1 MNDFLRALEAELTA
15 AARRKAARR
24 ARPWWRRGPRLVLPR
39 PSLVAVAGVAL
50 VAIALGIAVAA
61 LRGGGDRTASPGPA
75 PGTPLRALAPIASC
89 PTAPQAVPT
98 PVPGTSDL
106 EKAMAV
112 FRRAQREPDGLSVP
126 SGVRGGGEPTWLPLA
141 QWMPD
146 KVRRPARGLL
156 PSPIQLV
163 PGTGRRGAPDCAE
176 RRSSSD
182 PVVCMLSIASAP
194 PLGARCFSPT
204 EVRQGRALALVAR
217 GTERPVVAGLVPDGV
232 QQVTLQWAGRSAVA
246 AVSENTFEAELP
258 GAAEGTPV
266 RVTFGAPGCQSVA
279 TPPDLQRAIP
289 ALTLDTTA
297 GEALPP
303 AITGFVTRGRG
314 ISAAEAR
321 LVASSKSVRFWVVPA
336 SPRRCSDGRVQG
348 AAVQACAL
356 AATTSQ
362 LLGIACASLGDL
374 ARGALTYAD
383 RGGGDIVAVG
393 LSPPGTDAAVI
404 PTPRGTAIL
413 PATEG
418 VIGGFLPAGVKATE
432 VGKVTYRPI
441 GEQAAD
447 AQIVTVVNASGVNGR
462 DAAVADRLGRLAKG
476 TAAEGEILHGV
487 ATLPARTSSSVEYAP
502 SGLDKARRVAG
513 LLGIRDLRPLERGV
527 PTAKA
532 AVVVVVGRDLLR

>member
-24 ARPWWRRGPRLVLPR
+24 ARPWWRRAPRLVLPR

-50 VAIALGIAVAA
+50 LAIALGIAVAA
-61 LRGGGDRTASPGPA
+61 LRGGGDRTASPGPEQ
-75 PGTPLRALAPIASC
+75 GTPLRALAPIASC

-98 PVPGTSDL
+98 PVPGTSDV
-106 EKAMAV
+106 EKTMAV
-112 FRRAQREPDGLSVP
+112 FRRAQREPDGLSIP
-126 SGVRGGGEPTWLPLA
+126 PGVRGGSDPTWLPLA
-141 QWMPD
+141 TWLPD
-146 KVRRPARGLL
+146 KVRRPARALL

-163 PGTGRRGAPDCAE
+163 PGTGRTGAPDCVE
-176 RRSSSD
+176 RRSGTD
-182 PVVCMLSIASAP
+182 PVVCMVSIGSAP
-194 PLGARCFSPT
+194 PLGGTCFSPA

-232 QQVTLQWAGRSAVA
+232 QQVTLQWAGRSGVA
-246 AVSENTFEAELP
+246 AVSENVFEVELP
-258 GAAEGTPV
+258 GAREGTPV
-266 RVTFGAPGCQSVA
+266 RVTFGAPGCQSAA
-279 TPPDLQRAIP
+279 TPADLQRAVP

-336 SPRRCSDGRVQG
+336 SPQRCDDGRVKG
-348 AAVQACAL
+348 AAVQACAI
-356 AATTSQ
+356 AATTGD
-362 LLGIACASLGDL
+362 LLGVACSTVADL

-383 RGGGDIVAVG
+383 RGGGDVVAVG
-393 LSPPGTDAAVI
+393 LAPPGTDAAVI

-413 PATEG
+413 PSNEG

-432 VGKVTYRPI
+432 VGKVTYRPA

-447 AQIVTVVNASGVNGR
+447 AQIVTVVNASGVTGR
-462 DAAVADRLGRLAKG
+462 DAAIADRLGQLAKG

-487 ATLPARTSSSVEYAP
+487 ATLPQRNSSAVEYAP
-502 SGLDKARRVAG
+502 AGIDKARRVAG
-513 LLGIRDLRPLERGV
+513 LLGIQDVRPLESQV

-532 AVVVVVGRDLLR
+532 AVVVIVGRDLAR